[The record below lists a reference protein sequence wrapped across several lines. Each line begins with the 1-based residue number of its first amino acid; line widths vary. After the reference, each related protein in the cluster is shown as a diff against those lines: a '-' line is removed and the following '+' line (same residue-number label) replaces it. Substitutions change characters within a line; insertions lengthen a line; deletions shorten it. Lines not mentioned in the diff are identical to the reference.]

1 MLLIPGVVGAQ
12 PAGTTT
18 SHTYAYGQTL
28 KFDLELPNDS
38 AAAQAGANAGADA
51 GASATTTLYLNVNGE
66 RTVGYGA
73 PLDEGHATYE
83 LNLQS
88 SPLPPFADITY
99 WWEYA
104 SGEGGPIASEKTT
117 FRYVDNRYDWQSAAE
132 APIRIHWISGE
143 GPEMI
148 AALDIAKSSL
158 SEITEA
164 LQAEAPEEIDIYIYP
179 SQQDLASAMR
189 LTGYTWV
196 SGVAYPQL
204 GVVLLSIPPTDEAV
218 LEMQRDIPHEM
229 THEVLYTVLGR
240 QGYISLPTWLS
251 EGLATHFQLRPTPEY
266 ARILEDAAAD
276 GTLIPLPELCLPFP
290 EDHGQ
295 ALLAYAQSASLVSYL
310 RQNHG
315 WSRIR
320 SLLGTYADGMSCN
333 SGAQEALGM
342 DLNQLERAWRMWL
355 EQADEPPTAFEQA
368 RVGALLFLRDT
379 GPWIVLLSALLL
391 PAVLAVIVERR

>member
-1 MLLIPGVVGAQ
+1 
-12 PAGTTT
+12 
-18 SHTYAYGQTL
+18 
-28 KFDLELPNDS
+28 
-38 AAAQAGANAGADA
+38 
-51 GASATTTLYLNVNGE
+51 
-66 RTVGYGA
+66 
-73 PLDEGHATYE
+73 
-83 LNLQS
+83 
-88 SPLPPFADITY
+88 
-99 WWEYA
+99 
-104 SGEGGPIASEKTT
+104 
-117 FRYVDNRYDWQSAAE
+117 
-132 APIRIHWISGE
+132 
-143 GPEMI
+143 
-148 AALDIAKSSL
+148 
-158 SEITEA
+158 
-164 LQAEAPEEIDIYIYP
+164 
-179 SQQDLASAMR
+179 
-189 LTGYTWV
+189 
-196 SGVAYPQL
+196 VAYPQL